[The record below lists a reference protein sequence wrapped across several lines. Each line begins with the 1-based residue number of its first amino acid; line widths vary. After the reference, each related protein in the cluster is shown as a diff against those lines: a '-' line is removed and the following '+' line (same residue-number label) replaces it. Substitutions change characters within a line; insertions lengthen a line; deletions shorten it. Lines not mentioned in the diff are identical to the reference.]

1 MHSTSELDGPAVAG
15 EGAAVQ
21 DHDGLAGWECE
32 RPDLVRCR
40 HPGVEGLGDVTV
52 RGYGA
57 FRPGAVGGQAVE
69 ASVAWSAVGA
79 EPGQDKLA
87 AEAVALDVLGA
98 RCSTR
103 VSWLD
108 QRASLFTQISTRRMC
123 TSSPFSSRQR
133 A

>member
-1 MHSTSELDGPAVAG
+1 MHAAGKLDGPVVLR

-21 DHDGLAGWECE
+21 DHDRFTDGE
-32 RPDLVRCR
+32 REGVALIRCR